1 MRIPASRIPALTS
14 ASAMPVFLL
23 LVSIAMY
30 VFAGC
35 KPAQRD
41 EIEALRME
49 NDSLKQLLQS
59 DTTGAPVTEQPDADL
74 DLYRDQLTAD
84 ITALKAAFGNDKEF
98 IEIDRDG
105 DLKLNTGAASTG
117 RIYLNLKD
125 VRLRKEE
132 RPEEPGCA
140 DVCPPR
146 AIISFECRKGDCIAD
161 PVMLDM
167 GKFNT
172 GAIELTIEKGRVVF
186 PLLQS
191 IQSLLLDE

>member
-1 MRIPASRIPALTS
+1 
-14 ASAMPVFLL
+14 
-23 LVSIAMY
+23 
-30 VFAGC
+30 G
-35 KPAQRD
+35 
-41 EIEALRME
+41 
-49 NDSLKQLLQS
+49 
-59 DTTGAPVTEQPDADL
+59 DL

-84 ITALKAAFGNDKEF
+84 IAALKAAFGNDKEY

-117 RIYLNLKD
+117 RVYLNLRE

-161 PVMLDM
+161 PAMLDM

-172 GAIELTIEKGRVVF
+172 GAIELTIETGRVVF

-191 IQSLLLDE
+191 LQSVLLNESNHPSTDNGHANSKPD

>member
-1 MRIPASRIPALTS
+1 M
-14 ASAMPVFLL
+14 
-23 LVSIAMY
+23 SIALCLC
-30 VFAGC
+30 AGC
-35 KPAQRD
+35 KPGQRD

-49 NDSLKQLLQS
+49 NDSLKQLLQP
-59 DTTGAPVTEQPDADL
+59 DTTGATVTEQPDGDL

-84 ITALKAAFGNDKEF
+84 IAALKAAFGNDKEY

-117 RIYLNLKD
+117 RVYLNLRE

-161 PVMLDM
+161 PAMLDM

-191 IQSLLLDE
+191 IQSVLLNE

>member
-1 MRIPASRIPALTS
+1 MKTTSSIITMLLFLSGILWLVPA
-14 ASAMPVFLL
+14 
-23 LVSIAMY
+23 
-30 VFAGC
+30 C

-41 EIEALRME
+41 ELEALRME
-49 NDSLKQLLQS
+49 NDSLKRLLQN
-59 DTTGAPVTEQPDADL
+59 DTAGAPATDQPVEDV
-74 DLYRDQLTAD
+74 DLYRDRLTAD
-84 ITALKAAFGNDKEF
+84 IAALKAAFGNDKDV

-105 DLKLNTGAASTG
+105 DLKLNMGAASAG
-117 RIYLNLKD
+117 RVYLNLKD

-146 AIISFECRKGDCIAD
+146 AIISFDCRKGDCVAD
-161 PVMLDM
+161 PAMPDM

-172 GAIELTIEKGRVVF
+172 GAIEMTIEKGRIVF

-191 IQSLLLDE
+191 IQASLLGE